1 MEKVVINDQDDVVR
15 KLEDENKVMTERIQK
30 MADQIENYKEQHR
43 RELGL
48 HTEQV
53 YQRDEEIDKLEISLH
68 K

>member
-43 RELGL
+43 RELRL

-53 YQRDEEIDKLEISLH
+53 YQRD
-68 K
+68 

>member
-15 KLEDENKVMTERIQK
+15 KLEDENNALTERIQK